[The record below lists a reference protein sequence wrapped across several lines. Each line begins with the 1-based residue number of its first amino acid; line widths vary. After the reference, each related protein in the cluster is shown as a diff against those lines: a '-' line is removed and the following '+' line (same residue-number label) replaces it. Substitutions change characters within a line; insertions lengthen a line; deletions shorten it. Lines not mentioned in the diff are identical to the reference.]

1 MTANTATII
10 GWSLKRKLC
19 TELKIRWQPSKGAHL
34 CLLIGDN
41 ATGKS
46 LFRRVVGAW
55 CGKDYN
61 YDTKKGTKVE
71 MIGLSMQDRAGGM
84 MMGFAH
90 AFVYGDEQTHATGVN
105 TGHTVTTAI
114 KTAEGRD
121 GANVVFWDE
130 PDTGLSDAYAAD
142 VGRRIAQFA
151 LHPPKHT
158 RASFVVTHRKA
169 LVQELLKAK
178 PHVLFF
184 GENAPK
190 TVEEYLTRPVEPADL
205 DELYERGRAL
215 FLRVSK
221 HLRSR

>member
-1 MTANTATII
+1 MSNATCASII

-19 TELKIRWQPSKGAHL
+19 EELEIRWQPSKGAHL

-46 LFRRVVGAW
+46 LFRRIVGAW
-55 CGKDYN
+55 CSKDYN
-61 YDTKKGTKVE
+61 RNTGKGTRIE
-71 MIGLSMQDRAGGM
+71 MIGLSMQDRAGGQ
-84 MMGFAH
+84 MGIAH
-90 AFVYGDEQTHATGVN
+90 AFVYGDEFTNATGVN

-114 KTAEGRD
+114 TTAEGRD
-121 GANVVFWDE
+121 SANVVFWDE

-142 VGRRIAQFA
+142 VGRRIAAFA
-151 LHPPKHT
+151 KKPPPHT

-169 LVQELLKAK
+169 LVEQLLKAK

-190 TVEEYLTRPVEPADL
+190 TVEEYLTRPVEPADIE
-205 DELYERGRAL
+205 ELYKRGRAL
-215 FLRVSK
+215 FLKVSK
-221 HLRSR
+221 HLKG

>member
-1 MTANTATII
+1 MTPTAASII
-10 GWSLKRKLC
+10 GWSLKRRVC
-19 TELKIRWQPSKGAHL
+19 QELKIRWQPSKGAHL
-34 CLLIGDN
+34 VLLIGDN

-55 CGKDYN
+55 CLKDY
-61 YDTKKGTKVE
+61 DRDSRKGKKVE

-84 MMGFAH
+84 MGIAH
-90 AFVYGDEQTHATGVN
+90 AFVYGDEHTNATGVN

-121 GANVVFWDE
+121 GPNVVFWDE

-142 VGRRIAQFA
+142 VGRRIAAFA
-151 LHPPKHT
+151 LKPPAHT

-169 LVQELLKAK
+169 LVEQLLTAK

-184 GENAPK
+184 GEHAPS
-190 TVEEYLTRPVEPADL
+190 TVEEYLTRPVKPANIE
-205 DELYERGRAL
+205 ELYERGRAL
-215 FLRVSK
+215 FLKVSK
-221 HLRSR
+221 HLRG